1 MGSIFLKTLIMFVLA
16 FIISMFVAVLIYW
29 IRGLLTSVRMN
40 SLFDEKAKIMVKR
53 AIRIHKI
60 HDKSIALIS
69 ENLEHELHPELFDFY
84 DGINGEFRQ
93 PEDFH
98 GVLKPIVRRKR
109 SIKKHKNI

>member
-29 IRGLLTSVRMN
+29 IRGLLTSVKMN
-40 SLFDEKAKIMVKR
+40 SLFDEKAKLMVKR

-60 HDKSIALIS
+60 HDMSLARIS
-69 ENLEHELHPELFDFY
+69 ENIEHELHPELFDFY
-84 DGINGEFRQ
+84 DGINEEFRQ

-109 SIKKHKNI
+109 SIKKHKNL